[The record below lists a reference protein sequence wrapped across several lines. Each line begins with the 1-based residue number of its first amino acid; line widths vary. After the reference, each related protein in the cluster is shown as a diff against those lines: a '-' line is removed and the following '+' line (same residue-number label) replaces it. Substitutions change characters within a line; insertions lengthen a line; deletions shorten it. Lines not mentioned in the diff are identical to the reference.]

1 MLGDGA
7 IAQVLFGLATGSVD
21 QAREVIAASRDLE
34 EDARSSLL
42 EALSTDLGPDVM
54 ARRLGDALR
63 AREAPRHLVN
73 ECYRVSF
80 YTGDQWRGLSRDPLF
95 AYFSSHRSGRPLDKW
110 PHYFP
115 IYDRHLRAFRGARA
129 RLLEIGVYR
138 GGGLELLRHY
148 LGDQGVIVGIDI
160 DQAAARAVGD
170 DFAVEIGDQQD
181 AEFLA
186 RVADRHGPFDIVID
200 DGGHSMRQ
208 QITSVE
214 VLFPGLAD
222 GGVYIVEDCH
232 TSYWPEYADPDDR
245 ERTFIGWVKQRIDDL
260 HAYHHSLEQELPPP
274 WATSLSGLH
283 VYDSLVVLEKALR
296 FAPFSEL
303 SGTSDYVNH
312 ARNTEAITV
321 GLVAA
326 RDEARAARD
335 EALEESAVMRA
346 EAREATARLEAE
358 VARTEGLVRDSQAL
372 IEEMRGSM
380 SWRVTEPLRRLGSRL
395 RR

>member
-1 MLGDGA
+1 MLTDEEMGH
-7 IAQVLFGLATGSVD
+7 VLYALATGSVD

-34 EDARSSLL
+34 EAARSSLL
-42 EALSTDLGPDVM
+42 EVLAIDQHISVM

-63 AREAPRHLVN
+63 AHEAPRHLVN

-80 YTGDQWRGLSRDPLF
+80 YAGDQWKGLSRDPLF

-115 IYDRHLRAFRGARA
+115 IYHRHLRRFRGAGPRV
-129 RLLEIGVYR
+129 LEIGVYR
-138 GGGLELLRHY
+138 AGGLELLRHY
-148 LGDQGVIVGIDI
+148 LGGEAVIVGIDI
-160 DQAAARAVGD
+160 DQESARVAGV

-208 QITSVE
+208 QITSVD
-214 VLFPGLAD
+214 VLFPLLAD

-232 TSYWPEYADPDDR
+232 TSYWPEYADPEDP
-245 ERTFIGWVKQRIDDL
+245 ERTFIGWVKERIDDI
-260 HAYHHSLEQELPPP
+260 HAHHHSLQRELPSP
-274 WATSLSGLH
+274 WATSLNGLH
-283 VYDSLVVLEKALR
+283 IYDSVVVLDKATR

-303 SGTSDYVNH
+303 SGTSDYVDH
-312 ARNTEAITV
+312 ARNTEAITA

-326 RDEARAARD
+326 RDAAAAARD
-335 EALEESAVMRA
+335 MALEDAARVRA
-346 EAREATARLEAE
+346 EARATSASLEAE
-358 VARTEGLVRDSQAL
+358 VARAEGLVRDSQAI
-372 IEEMRGSM
+372 IEEMREST
-380 SWRVTEPLRRLGSRL
+380 SWRVTEPLRRLGSLLKR
-395 RR
+395 